1 MISAALGPNH
11 AAERRR
17 ARRRSILAHDREDR
31 RSKVGDTTG
40 VPTAKRS
47 TLLASVMI
55 ALSACGEPKPEPA
68 AAPAPPQPAV
78 ATDAAAKAPARP
90 ITAPPPPPQAAK
102 DKALARFDAA
112 AAKAQATQ
120 FRDHLAAGRKAVK
133 AKKFPEGIKA
143 LEAALT
149 IDPNHASALAE
160 LGWALYLS
168 GELAKAERATRQAI
182 TAATQDRTRGAAL
195 YNLGRIHEDRGE
207 KDEAALAYQR
217 SLTLRPNDTVSAR
230 LTALESAGA
239 APAAHECDVV
249 AHSGRPPFDLCAAF
263 IAKLPADP
271 ELFSESRCLEHETT
285 TTEVAVD
292 AAGTK
297 YGGETATLI
306 TLDVG
311 GGIQATSFGVERWL
325 ASGGAITERHLAV
338 LFDEQ
343 WYTLALGEEYNPGV
357 SYIGESFWVE
367 SMTAE
372 DLVPGG
378 RPELLLKMKWQHTDG
393 DYGDNATED
402 TEHALVAVVSLD
414 GAAPRWLGAFL
425 NSAVDSTGPMLDD
438 EPSEAPVTR
447 TERAVDFRWLAAS
460 GELEIFARTGF
471 EPSATPGRFTLG
483 ALPAACPKTLPY
495 LR

>member
-1 MISAALGPNH
+1 
-11 AAERRR
+11 
-17 ARRRSILAHDREDR
+17 
-31 RSKVGDTTG
+31 
-40 VPTAKRS
+40 
-47 TLLASVMI
+47 
-55 ALSACGEPKPEPA
+55 
-68 AAPAPPQPAV
+68 
-78 ATDAAAKAPARP
+78 
-90 ITAPPPPPQAAK
+90 
-102 DKALARFDAA
+102 
-112 AAKAQATQ
+112 
-120 FRDHLAAGRKAVK
+120 
-133 AKKFPEGIKA
+133 
-143 LEAALT
+143 
-149 IDPNHASALAE
+149 LAE

-168 GELAKAERATRQAI
+168 GELAKARAGDPPSDHRRDAGSHR
-182 TAATQDRTRGAAL
+182 AGRAL

-239 APAAHECDVV
+239 GP
-249 AHSGRPPFDLCAAF
+249 RPPTSATSSPTAA
-263 IAKLPADP
+263 APPSTSARPSSPSSPPTLNYSP
-271 ELFSESRCLEHETT
+271 R
-285 TTEVAVD
+285 
-292 AAGTK
+292 AAASSTRPPPPRSPSTPPGTK